1 MSSIEDAR
9 KPLLDGQKRQDGDY
23 QATQQEP
30 SAGSK
35 AQVEMETVENVWI
48 IMTGLWVGVF
58 LAALDSSIVSTI
70 YAKIGSEFHASNQVS
85 WIVTSYLLSFTALQP
100 LYSLNWYFSALGIY
114 LSQIHL
120 PPVMS
125 DGRLSDIFGRKS
137 TLLFAT
143 SMFFIGSAACGAAT
157 DIWSLVIARAI
168 AGLGGGGLNT
178 MSTVVMSDVV
188 SMRQRGK
195 FQGIGNLAWAVCMST
210 TDSRKTPSASLIGAP
225 LGGWIADYF
234 SWRYCFYINL
244 PLLVI
249 CFFITTT
256 QITNYNTKSTTQ
268 SLSTKLKRID
278 YFGSGSL
285 VLSVTGLL
293 LGTSWGGNTMSW
305 DSPVVIACLV
315 GGLGMLVAFAVIEA
329 KVASEPILPWRVFSA
344 RAPFVVSMTNFFG
357 SINSYAMIFFVPLD
371 LTNSVPFLLSPW
383 HTQAVYG
390 TSASQAG
397 LAFVPQVVGAA
408 IGSLSAGLLMTRTG
422 TYRGL
427 TWVVFFLTIVGSCG
441 LKTWNLERGPNWQYS
456 APLVIV
462 GFGFGSG
469 LTTTLIAMLASVEP
483 KGSNHFDSQD
493 LLIRFGRYCSGCV
506 NVILVPVDWRRI
518 GYIDMLRY
526 FPISFE
532 IRADCKHP
540 WSECGIGEYKPSTA
554 HSFDFD
560 ELISLFHI
568 TKIIDTARKSV
579 DAIRTL
585 PPEYKDIVVTA
596 YFHAIQWT
604 FSINIVFAVLTF
616 VASLFLPKVKLST
629 TVQANRD

>member
-100 LYSLNWYFSALGIY
+100 LCKLPHSLQPSLK
-114 LSQIHL
+114 IH
-120 PPVMS
+120 
-125 DGRLSDIFGRKS
+125 GRLSDIFGRKS

-357 SINSYAMIFFVPLD
+357 SINSYAMIFFVPLY
-371 LTNSVPFLLSPW
+371 F
-383 HTQAVYG
+383 QAVYG

-483 KGSNHFDSQD
+483 KDIAVAASMSYLFRSTGGVLGISICSATFQS
-493 LLIRFGRYCSGCV
+493 LLKS
-506 NVILVPVDWRRI
+506 
-518 GYIDMLRY
+518 
-526 FPISFE
+526 
-532 IRADCKHP
+532 
-540 WSECGIGEYKPSTA
+540 
-554 HSFDFD
+554 
-560 ELISLFHI
+560 ELIANIHGPNAEL
-568 TKIIDTARKSV
+568 IIDTARKSV

-629 TVQANRD
+629 SVQANRD